1 MSSSSEIARSSKRD
15 AHSVVVVGCGSIG
28 ERHLRCFQLTG
39 RATVTACDAN
49 PALLEKVAEK
59 YGVSKTAD
67 WEAALQSGRHQV
79 VIICT
84 PAPLHVPM
92 AIKALDGGLHV
103 LIEKPL
109 SHSLQNVDELLQVSR
124 QSRGVVAV
132 AYVFH
137 VYPFLI
143 QARDF
148 IRRGELG
155 PVKQAV
161 MVSGQPF
168 HRLRPA
174 YAQTYYRD
182 HRMGGGAIQ
191 DALTHSA
198 NWIESVLGP
207 TDSLICDCAHQ
218 VLPGVEVED
227 TVHVSARN
235 GNVLTS
241 YAMNQFQ
248 SPKENA
254 IQFNAERGS
263 VRVEFHNQR
272 WGVLRENDSTWT
284 WHEQRVPDQDSHFVA
299 QAHAF
304 LDQIEGQP
312 ARLCTLEAAT
322 QTLRF
327 NLAAL
332 ASAKADARVT
342 CRDLHA

>member
-1 MSSSSEIARSSKRD
+1 M
-15 AHSVVVVGCGSIG
+15 
-28 ERHLRCFQLTG
+28 RCFQLTG

-92 AIKALDGGLHV
+92 AIKALVGGLHV

>member
-1 MSSSSEIARSSKRD
+1 MQKSNPGKHTVLVI
-15 AHSVVVVGCGSIG
+15 GCGSIG
-28 ERHLRCFQLTG
+28 ERHLRCFQQTA
-39 RATVTACDAN
+39 RCEVTACDAN
-49 PALLEKVAEK
+49 ASLLESVAGK
-59 YGVSKTAD
+59 YHVAKTSD
-67 WEAALQSGRHQV
+67 WKEALGSGRYEAAV
-79 VIICT
+79 ICT
-84 PAPLHVPM
+84 PAPLHIPM
-92 AIKALDGGLHV
+92 AIEALKRGVHV
-103 LIEKPL
+103 LVEKPL
-109 SHSLQNVDELLQVSR
+109 SHSLQNVDELLQASR
-124 QSRGVVAV
+124 QSAAVVAV

-137 VYPFLI
+137 VYPFLNA
-143 QARDF
+143 AREF

-155 PVKQAV
+155 PVRQAV

-207 TDSLICDCAHQ
+207 TDSLVCDCAHQ
-218 VLPGVEVED
+218 FIPGVEVED

-235 GNVLTS
+235 GGVLTS

-254 IQFNAERGS
+254 IQFNAGLGS

-272 WGVLRENDSTWT
+272 WGVLRENETAWSWQ
-284 WHEQRVPDQDSHFVA
+284 EMRVPDQDAHFIA
-299 QAHAF
+299 QANAF
-304 LDQIEGQP
+304 LDQVEGQP
-312 ARLCTLEAAT
+312 ARLCTLEAAA

-332 ASAKADARVT
+332 ASAKTDARVV